1 MRKTILIVQSDRDLA
16 DIIQQ
21 GLTSTYHVHIAEDV
35 PEALASLSRYHP
47 DLILLDLVL
56 PRGSGIH
63 LLDYLFGL
71 SGPVPPV
78 ILTGRHVPD
87 SDTNPFG
94 HLIAAY
100 LPKPFHLD
108 QLLDK
113 MDEVFRVW
121 HPPRV
126 TPVVSGNPQVLLVT
140 AESTERVALGLALQQ
155 AGAQVTAVAALSE
168 AVRLMERERFDLVV
182 TDWILPDGTGRNL
195 VERSRTVRVSPA
207 VIILSANQT
216 PQFVR
221 RALTLGALD
230 VLPQPPPPP
239 LLLMTVEKARFRAA
253 PLFNGEKLAAATQV
267 SKPEGGR
274 RPSGSRGGPY
284 QVRYTADDI
293 IGVSPAI
300 QRARLALQQIARME
314 STVLLSGETG
324 TGKELFA
331 HALHHLSNRRTGPFV
346 AVNAAAIPEQLLESE
361 LFGYS
366 SGAFTGA
373 KKEGHRG
380 KFQQANGGTLF
391 LDEIGDL
398 PLGLQAK
405 LLRVLQEGEID
416 LVGGESPQQI
426 DVRLVVAS
434 HRNLGQMVRDGLFRS
449 DLYFRL
455 NVVNI
460 PIPPLRERPEDI
472 PVLAERFLQDLCTR
486 YSVPPKRISMDAMD
500 LLRAYSWP
508 GNVRELKNMAEHAF
522 VFSQGETIYPAN
534 LPIELLQFARQ
545 RQESPGSLLLI
556 PGLSEQEAILRALEQ
571 TRGNKVK
578 AAKLLGISRAGLYN
592 KIKQYGLG

>member
-1 MRKTILIVQSDRDLA
+1 MHKRILIVQSDRDLA
-16 DIIQQ
+16 ETIQQ
-21 GLTSTYHVHIAEDV
+21 GLVNSYHVSIAEDV
-35 PEALASLSRYHP
+35 PEAVSALAKFRP

-78 ILTGRHVPD
+78 ILTGRHMPD
-87 SDTNPFG
+87 PDTNPFV

-100 LPKPFHLD
+100 LPKPFHLA
-108 QLLDK
+108 QLLDRVK
-113 MDEVFRVW
+113 EVLERW
-121 HPPRV
+121 HPPTV
-126 TPVVSGNPQVLLVT
+126 GPALSGSPHVLLVT
-140 AESTERVALGLALQQ
+140 ADTAERVALGLALQQ
-155 AGAQVTAVAALSE
+155 SGAQVTAVAALVE
-168 AVRLMERERFDLVV
+168 AVRWMEREKFDLVV
-182 TDWILPDGTGRNL
+182 SDWILPDGTGRNL

-221 RALTLGALD
+221 RALTLGATD
-230 VLPQPPPPP
+230 VLPRP
-239 LLLMTVEKARFRAA
+239 LAPEMLLMAVEKARFRAA

-274 RPSGSRGGPY
+274 RVSSRGTSH
-284 QVRYTADDI
+284 QVRYTQDDI
-293 IGVSPAI
+293 LGVSPAI

-331 HALHHLSNRRTGPFV
+331 HALHHLSNRRSGPFV

-373 KKEGHRG
+373 KKDGHRG
-380 KFQQANGGTLF
+380 RFQQANGGTLF

-398 PLGLQAK
+398 PLSLQAK
-405 LLRVLQEGEID
+405 LLRVLQEGEVDPI
-416 LVGGESPQQI
+416 GGETPQQV

-434 HRNLGQMVRDGLFRS
+434 HRNLGQLVRDGVFRS

-472 PVLAERFLQDLCTR
+472 PVLAERFLQDLCAR
-486 YSVPPKRISMDAMD
+486 YGVAPKHFSMDAMD
-500 LLRAYSWP
+500 LLRSYSWP

-522 VFSQGETIYPAN
+522 VFTPGETIYPAN
-534 LPIELLQFARQ
+534 LPVELLQFAKQ
-545 RQESPGSLLLI
+545 RQDSPGSLILT

-571 TRGNKVK
+571 TRGNKVR

-592 KIKQYGLG
+592 KIRQYGIG

>member
-1 MRKTILIVQSDRDLA
+1 VHKRILIVQSDRDLA
-16 DIIQQ
+16 ETIQQ
-21 GLTSTYHVHIAEDV
+21 GLVNSYHVSIAEDV
-35 PEALASLSRYHP
+35 PEAVSALAKFRP

-78 ILTGRHVPD
+78 ILTGRHMPD
-87 SDTNPFG
+87 PDTNPFV

-100 LPKPFHLD
+100 LPKPFHLA
-108 QLLDK
+108 QLLDRVK
-113 MDEVFRVW
+113 EVLERW
-121 HPPRV
+121 HPPTV
-126 TPVVSGNPQVLLVT
+126 GPALSGSPHVLLVT
-140 AESTERVALGLALQQ
+140 ADTAERVALGLALQQ
-155 AGAQVTAVAALSE
+155 SGAQVTAVAALVE
-168 AVRLMERERFDLVV
+168 AVRWMEREKFDLVV
-182 TDWILPDGTGRNL
+182 SDWILPDGTGRNL

-221 RALTLGALD
+221 RALTLGATD
-230 VLPQPPPPP
+230 VLPRP
-239 LLLMTVEKARFRAA
+239 LAPEMLLMAVEKARFRAA

-274 RPSGSRGGPY
+274 RVSSRGTSH
-284 QVRYTADDI
+284 QVRYTQDDI
-293 IGVSPAI
+293 LGVSPAI

-331 HALHHLSNRRTGPFV
+331 HALHHLSNRRSGPFV

-373 KKEGHRG
+373 KKDGHRG
-380 KFQQANGGTLF
+380 RFQQANGGTLF

-398 PLGLQAK
+398 PLSLQAK
-405 LLRVLQEGEID
+405 LLRVLQEGEVDPI
-416 LVGGESPQQI
+416 GGETPQQV

-434 HRNLGQMVRDGLFRS
+434 HRNLGQLVRDGVFRS

-472 PVLAERFLQDLCTR
+472 PVLAERFLQDLCAR
-486 YSVPPKRISMDAMD
+486 YGVAPKHFSMDAMD
-500 LLRAYSWP
+500 LLRSYSWP

-522 VFSQGETIYPAN
+522 VFTPGETIYPAN
-534 LPIELLQFARQ
+534 LPVELLQFAKQ
-545 RQESPGSLLLI
+545 RQDSPGSLILT

-571 TRGNKVK
+571 TRGNKVR

-592 KIKQYGLG
+592 KIRQYGIG